1 MSYRHKSS
9 ACSKKTREIL
19 EDFEYQEESKY
30 GLPEVEKA
38 VNHTAKRENAR
49 SEQEEETNARTDEA
63 EENVEQEIPVPP
75 SPVNEAELLEEYIPI
90 QEASFEV
97 EAAKEDIEK
106 KRKKR
111 NYREFRSDYSK
122 VQGS

>member
-1 MSYRHKSS
+1 MSYRHKRS

-19 EDFEYQEESKY
+19 EDFEYQEEDKY
-30 GLPEVEKA
+30 GLIQVEKA
-38 VNHTAKRENAR
+38 VNPAAKRERAR
-49 SEQEEETNARTDEA
+49 SKQENGSNVRASEA
-63 EENVEQEIPVPP
+63 EEIVEQEIPVPP
-75 SPVNEAELLEEYIPI
+75 LPVNEAELLEEYVPI

-111 NYREFRSDYSK
+111 NYREFRSDYAK
-122 VQGS
+122 V

>member
-1 MSYRHKSS
+1 MSYRHKRT

-30 GLPEVEKA
+30 GLPQVEAAVNPTTERERAHSEHEEEANVRADEVEE
-38 VNHTAKRENAR
+38 R
-49 SEQEEETNARTDEA
+49 
-63 EENVEQEIPVPP
+63 VEPDIPIPP
-75 SPVNEAELLEEYIPI
+75 TPVNEAESLEEYVPI

-97 EAAKEDIEK
+97 EEAKEQIEK

-111 NYREFRSDYSK
+111 NYREFRQDY
-122 VQGS
+122 GSG